1 MLSSI
6 SVFFPIPSS
15 RPAVTRGVQPHSAK
29 QSGRYVLVI
38 EISLMRVYRVRVREF
53 GGLIQKRNPVDLV
66 RSCSCG
72 RRVEKWAHPMCCP
85 QTACQHQLRFLPLLF
100 LVSSSPSPLRI
111 VFLRSE
117 IPLIECSSVYLCV
130 SETRTPALISPQL
143 SPHLL
148 LSQFGR
154 GYKYALFARSF
165 PPSSSLSLSRSRLLP
180 SSRPSTSTFFP
191 SNFNFNTNTTPLSLR
206 PLLESSTPSF
216 IKTHPSLPQ
225 SVCLFDSVFPV
236 VDIFKRI
243 SLGNQ

>member
-1 MLSSI
+1 
-6 SVFFPIPSS
+6 
-15 RPAVTRGVQPHSAK
+15 
-29 QSGRYVLVI
+29 
-38 EISLMRVYRVRVREF
+38 
-53 GGLIQKRNPVDLV
+53 
-66 RSCSCG
+66 
-72 RRVEKWAHPMCCP
+72 MCCP
-85 QTACQHQLRFLPLLF
+85 QTVCQHQLRFLPLLF

-180 SSRPSTSTFFP
+180 SSRPSTSTFFFF
-191 SNFNFNTNTTPLSLR
+191 SNFNTNTTPPTPSTPLSLR

-216 IKTHPSLPQ
+216 IKTHPSLPR

-236 VDIFKRI
+236 VDIFKRK
-243 SLGNQ
+243 SLGDQ